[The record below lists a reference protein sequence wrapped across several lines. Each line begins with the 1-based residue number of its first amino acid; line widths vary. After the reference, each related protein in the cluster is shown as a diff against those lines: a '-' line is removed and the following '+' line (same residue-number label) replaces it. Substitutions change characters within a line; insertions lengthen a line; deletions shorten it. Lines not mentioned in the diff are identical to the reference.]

1 VRILANWNGP
11 NGGNGRHVLIGE
23 SIACHSENWAPFCRD
38 IFVIRWSQSPLCP
51 PLDAFYDIIFDHWH
65 HCNGRLPRS
74 TFNKC
79 HFSEEWAKYNSKS
92 HKPCTIRSCH
102 LSMELT
108 IRHLTTSVVR
118 SREKRLEASFDVC
131 EFYQHCRA
139 PTKVTQPTNSQC
151 RP

>member
-1 VRILANWNGP
+1 MTQIEAMAVMPQLESLLHVMQRAVLLSAAISLSFNGVNLLCVHRSRSFPISSRPLASLQWTATALNIYQVP
-11 NGGNGRHVLIGE
+11 FLRRIGE
-23 SIACHSENWAPFCRD
+23 IQLHGN
-38 IFVIRWSQSPLCP
+38 
-51 PLDAFYDIIFDHWH
+51 
-65 HCNGRLPRS
+65 
-74 TFNKC
+74 
-79 HFSEEWAKYNSKS
+79 
-92 HKPCTIRSCH
+92 KPCTIRSFR

-108 IRHLTTSVVR
+108 IRHFTTSVVR